1 MERYAC
7 FCFSAPGGVRGGVGG
22 GRGGGAG
29 DSRMLLTSECA
40 LQLITRSLY

>member
-22 GRGGGAG
+22 GRGGGGGRGIRACC
-29 DSRMLLTSECA
+29 LPLNA
-40 LQLITRSLY
+40 HYSL

>member
-22 GRGGGAG
+22 GGGGGGGGFVHAAY
-29 DSRMLLTSECA
+29 L
-40 LQLITRSLY
+40 

>member
-22 GRGGGAG
+22 AGGG
-29 DSRMLLTSECA
+29 SCMLLTSECA
-40 LQLITRSLY
+40 LQLITPSLY